1 VWSDFVN
8 NLREKKKQET
18 NKKIITTARE
28 IFLSQGYEKTTINQ
42 IARKAEIGVGTFYN
56 YYSSK
61 SEIFLAIFFAKP
73 QELTKRVEYIIEN
86 PGENFVN
93 AVIKLCEVFIE
104 PLNNI
109 DINLWREIIAVFAG
123 DINNHKNTMKDFV
136 DIDFQMLEKVSE
148 LVLNFQKRGFI
159 SDKINPLDIAEIIY
173 GIFATQMLMG
183 LFDDSYDFSIMK
195 ENFYRQVRLFFADKL
210 IK

>member
-1 VWSDFVN
+1 
-8 NLREKKKQET
+8 
-18 NKKIITTARE
+18 
-28 IFLSQGYEKTTINQ
+28 
-42 IARKAEIGVGTFYN
+42 
-56 YYSSK
+56 
-61 SEIFLAIFFAKP
+61 
-73 QELTKRVEYIIEN
+73 
-86 PGENFVN
+86 
-93 AVIKLCEVFIE
+93 
-104 PLNNI
+104 
-109 DINLWREIIAVFAG
+109 
-123 DINNHKNTMKDFV
+123 
-136 DIDFQMLEKVSE
+136 MLEKVSE